1 MLKRCIKCTPTLLVG
16 FEDNRKDISLRE
28 TCALFVH
35 QLPDALQRVVAACD
49 GLPKAIRAGILAIVV

>member
-1 MLKRCIKCTPTLLVG
+1 MFGDFAASVFTFSRTLP
-16 FEDNRKDISLRE
+16 EDKTYTCLHE